1 MNHIFVLKA
10 AHHMDNCVALAYI
23 GEELVAEAFAFAG
36 TAHKSRDV
44 DKFDDCG
51 RHLFG
56 VVHFAEGF

>member
-1 MNHIFVLKA
+1 
-10 AHHMDNCVALAYI
+10 MDNCVALAYI

-56 VVHFAEGF
+56 AVHFAEGF